1 MTHSFRRRLPKK
13 SIPKGFFYGWVIV
26 AVAALLG
33 FLGTGFYSYSRGIFL
48 TELADELANGS
59 RFWIAA
65 GFSAASITGAIVA
78 PFIGHL
84 LDRFSP
90 RIVIL
95 TGISVVATSYFLLAS
110 TVNLWQY
117 FLVVGVGMGFGMT
130 CMGGLAWHRT
140 VVSWFDHWRGRA
152 IALAV
157 MGASI
162 AGVMM
167 PPLVEALLGSVGW
180 RFSYVVFA
188 IVTFFAL
195 VPSVWFFMKDR
206 PSDIGEVRDGHKYVE
221 TNPDEQIH
229 IDEDAREWHWKEM
242 LKSRPFWAIG
252 LVFGAMGCVY
262 SATMLHL
269 FGHLT
274 DIGIAR
280 SYAAWILSA
289 TALFAALGKPIVG
302 WLADAV
308 GARVTIWL
316 ALVCQGCAL
325 VLFAQANTLTLAFA
339 AGCLYGFGYSGMS
352 PLRTFALSTAM
363 GSVSFGA
370 ANGIIRFVELP
381 LVLLASPLAGFIY
394 DVTGNYRLAFFILAG
409 LMGVAL
415 LGPFFMPAGGA
426 RDRHRRKK
434 SVGTHS

>member
-1 MTHSFRRRLPKK
+1 MRDEHSRVSVKPRVQIEKPTHTR
-13 SIPKGFFYGWVIV
+13 FFYGWVIV

-95 TGISVVATSYFLLAS
+95 TGVCVVATSYVLLAS
-110 TVNLWQY
+110 TANLWQY
-117 FLVVGVGMGFGMT
+117 FLVVGIGMGFGMT

-167 PPLVEALLGSVGW
+167 PPLVEALLESIGW
-180 RFSYVVFA
+180 RLSYAVFA
-188 IVTFFAL
+188 AVTFFAL
-195 VPSVWFFMKDR
+195 VPAVWLYMKDR
-206 PSDIGEVRDGHKYVE
+206 PSDIDEVRDGHKYVDS
-221 TNPDEQIH
+221 NPEEQIR
-229 IDEDAREWHWKEM
+229 IDEDTREWRWQDM
-242 LKSRPFWAIG
+242 LTARPFWAIG

-274 DIGIAR
+274 DIGVTR
-280 SYAAWILSA
+280 SYAAWVLSA

-316 ALVCQGCAL
+316 ALVCQGGAL
-325 VLFAQANTLTLAFA
+325 ILFAQADSLSLAFA

-381 LVLLASPLAGFIY
+381 LVLMASPLAGFIY
-394 DVTGNYRLAFFILAG
+394 DVTGSYRLAFLILAG
-409 LMGVAL
+409 LMGLAL
-415 LGPFFMPAGGA
+415 LGPLFMPAGGA
-426 RDRHRRKK
+426 RERHRRK
-434 SVGTHS
+434 